1 MDRER
6 GARQPLTPLTR
17 LATPRVG
24 APGRADD
31 IARTGGEQPLFKW
44 LTRPM
49 GRRAAYDRLVRLL
62 RGDESAAERLIA
74 YEVKRAPRLSREE
87 ATRQALDRLVHER
100 TR

>member
-1 MDRER
+1 
-6 GARQPLTPLTR
+6 
-17 LATPRVG
+17 
-24 APGRADD
+24 
-31 IARTGGEQPLFKW
+31 
-44 LTRPM
+44 M